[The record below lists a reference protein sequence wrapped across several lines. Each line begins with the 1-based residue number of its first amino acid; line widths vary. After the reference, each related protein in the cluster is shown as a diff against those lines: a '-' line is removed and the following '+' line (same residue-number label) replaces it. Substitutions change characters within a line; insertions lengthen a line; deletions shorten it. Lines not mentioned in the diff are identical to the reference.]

1 MSNAAGEAFAL
12 AVEAYG
18 RGDLGAARG
27 ALDKAARLLPDTPAI
42 LHLRGLVEM
51 AGGAPMVAIV
61 WLQQAVALAPPPGTP
76 LHLNNLGVALRQ
88 VGRAA
93 EAVPALQRAIAIDPG
108 YASAHNN
115 LGAAL
120 AELGRHGE
128 ARDAFARA
136 CALRP
141 DDAEAAINLGNSHVQ
156 LGALDAALEVYRATA
171 ARHPDTA
178 APLNA
183 IALTLVQL
191 DRDMEALPFLDRVI
205 AIDAGFKD
213 ALFNRAML
221 LLRQGR
227 SGAAWS
233 DYRWRTR
240 SPTQPPKSR
249 WPATPAARQL
259 HLLGEQGIGDQL
271 FFLRF
276 APSALARGVA
286 LTVDCDP
293 RIAGFVARAGL
304 AVARVPPPGAEIAAL
319 GDLPWLLGCGDCD
332 MPPPLRFAPLP
343 APEARIA
350 ALLHGLPRPLTGAA
364 WRAGAD
370 MNGTDSTRFVPPA
383 ALGAALRGRPGT
395 ILSVQRA
402 ARPDEQAA
410 FEAGLGRPVVDLGAL
425 NDDLE
430 AMLALV
436 ASLDVL
442 TGVGSTNVHLRHG
455 AGRGSDILVP
465 AAMDWRWRVD
475 EAGAVP
481 WYPGSRAY
489 RQRPGADWSAPLA
502 ALAADLGADA
512 PAPSNSGVTM
522 HRPPA

>member
-1 MSNAAGEAFAL
+1 MSDAASKAFAV

-18 RGDLGAARG
+18 RGDLGAARV
-27 ALDKAARLLPDTPAI
+27 ALDEAARLLPDTPAI

-51 AGGAPMVAIV
+51 AAGAPMVAIS

-178 APLNA
+178 APWNA

-191 DRDMEALPFLDRVI
+191 DRDMEALPFLDRTI

-213 ALFNRAML
+213 ARFNRAML
-221 LLRQGR
+221 QLRLGR
-227 SGAAWS
+227 SGAAWT
-233 DYRWRTR
+233 DYRWRSR
-240 SPTQPPKSR
+240 SPAKPPKIR
-249 WPATPAARQL
+249 WPAMLAGRRI

-276 APSALARGVA
+276 APHATARGACVTVA
-286 LTVDCDP
+286 CDP
-293 RIAGFVARAGL
+293 RIAGLSERAGI
-304 AVARVPPPGAEIAAL
+304 AVAAKPPPGAEIAAL
-319 GDLPWLLGCGDCD
+319 GDLPWLLGCGDAD
-332 MPPPLRFAPLP
+332 VPPPLLVAPLP
-343 APEARIA
+343 AQQARIA
-350 ALLHGLPRPLTGAA
+350 ALLDGMPRPLIGVA
-364 WRAGAD
+364 WRAGAV
-370 MNGTDSTRFVPPA
+370 MNGVDSTRLVPPGD
-383 ALGAALRGRPGT
+383 LGAALRELPGT
-395 ILSVQRA
+395 ILSVQRDPQPA
-402 ARPDEQAA
+402 EQAEFA
-410 FEAGLGRPVVDLGAL
+410 QALGRPAL
-425 NDDLE
+425 DMSAFNADIE
-430 AMLALV
+430 AALALV
-436 ASLDVL
+436 AALDAL
-442 TGVGSTNVHLRHG
+442 TGVSSTNIHLRHG
-455 AGRGSDILVP
+455 AGLGSDILIP

-475 EAGAVP
+475 ADGTLP

-489 RQRPGADWSAPLA
+489 RQRPGADWAAPIA
-502 ALAADLGADA
+502 ALAAALRARFA
-512 PAPSNSGVTM
+512 
-522 HRPPA
+522 

>member
-1 MSNAAGEAFAL
+1 MSDAASKAFAM

-18 RGDLGAARG
+18 RGDLGAARV
-27 ALDKAARLLPDTPAI
+27 ALDEAARLLPDTPAI

-51 AGGAPMVAIV
+51 AAGAPMVAIS

-120 AELGRHGE
+120 AELGRHRE

-178 APLNA
+178 APWNA

-191 DRDMEALPFLDRVI
+191 DRDMEALPFLDRTI

-213 ALFNRAML
+213 ARFNRAML
-221 LLRQGR
+221 QLRLGR
-227 SGAAWS
+227 SGAAWT
-233 DYRWRTR
+233 DYRWRSR
-240 SPTQPPKSR
+240 SPAKPPKIR
-249 WPATPAARQL
+249 WPAMLAGRRI

-276 APSALARGVA
+276 APAACARGA
-286 LTVDCDP
+286 TLTAACDP
-293 RIAGFVARAGL
+293 RIAGFVGRAGV
-304 AVARVPPPGAEIAAL
+304 AVAATPPAGAEIAAL
-319 GDLPWLLGCGDCD
+319 GDLPWLLGCGDED
-332 MPPPLRFAPLP
+332 TPPPLRFAPLRD
-343 APEARIA
+343 AEARIA
-350 ALLHGLPRPLTGAA
+350 AQIDGLPRPLIGVA
-364 WRAGAD
+364 WRAGTEMHD
-370 MNGTDSTRFVPPA
+370 VDSTRLVTPD
-383 ALGAALRGRPGT
+383 ALGVALRDLPGT
-395 ILSVQRA
+395 VLSVQRA

-410 FEAGLGRPVVDLGAL
+410 FEAGLGRKVIDLGAL

-430 AMLALV
+430 TMLALV
-436 ASLDVL
+436 ARLDVL

-455 AGRGSDILVP
+455 AGLGSDILVP

-502 ALAADLGADA
+502 ALAADLHARLA
-512 PAPSNSGVTM
+512 
-522 HRPPA
+522 